1 MKVAKIKVDGYRLL
15 NGFVMEMRDDL
26 SLVIGKNNTGKT
38 SLLNILSSVLP
49 EGSPNFAFEDFSL
62 GLQVALRKALEKDI
76 PQAPEQPILINLEL
90 EVQYDEKDNLRNL
103 SKLMIDLSPE
113 ARTVHLRFRTELGP
127 NEFSRLYGD
136 VRKNL
141 EAIEEFTKSLDEK
154 ERGVEIQRFLSKKL
168 GGYLSSSIVSF
179 DPQDETASLD
189 LTKEAKLL
197 RRVLRLEYVSAR
209 RSVENRTAG
218 KNGRTAGRALSQL
231 SSDYFDDH
239 TGGSEETPAFIQLA
253 AQAAATDR
261 AFTKTYKSVFEDVVG
276 KIRRFGGT
284 TALNADIH
292 VVSDIQPDL
301 LLKNSTSV
309 RYGDP
314 DSMLPEDHNGLGY
327 LNLIAIIMEI
337 EIRLLR
343 MKGDGAQG
351 MADINLLVIEE
362 PEAHTHPQLQY
373 IFIKQIKE
381 LILEHKKG
389 DGLKLQTVLTTHSA
403 HITAES
409 DFSDIKYFRRIADRV
424 EARNMTDLEEKYGKD
439 TKSYRFLKQYLT
451 LTRAELFF
459 ADKAVLIEGDTERI
473 LMRAMMRKVD
483 AAEPDHESPLNSQNI
498 SIVEVGAHS
507 QVFDHFIHFTG
518 LKTLIITD
526 IDSAGIFEKEIEK
539 DGKKEIKRSLRACA
553 VADGTHTM
561 NGALKHYLG
570 LTKSELDA
578 EGDLGDLRKRSA
590 AQKQVSKTDTWAIDP
605 KDGAIF
611 VAYQTKE
618 ADYEARSYEDAF
630 IHINRE
636 FIMKNIG
643 SFHGLKKTHHFADA
657 SMDAYALA
665 DKCVRKKTHFAL
677 DVIYHGGTDGNSEWK
692 TPGYITEGLRWLRD
706 AR

>member
-1 MKVAKIKVDGYRLL
+1 MKVARIKVDGYRLL
-15 NGFVMEMRDDL
+15 NGFVMDMRDDL

-38 SLLNILSSVLP
+38 SLLNVLSEFLP
-49 EGSPNFAFEDFSL
+49 ATSPYFSYEDFSL
-62 GLQVALRKALEKDI
+62 GLQLALRQALEKDSSQLPDPPMQI
-76 PQAPEQPILINLEL
+76 TLEL
-90 EVQYDEKDNLRNL
+90 EIQYDEKDNLSNL

-113 ARTVHLRFRTELGP
+113 ARTVHLRFRSELNP
-127 NEFSRLYGD
+127 SEFSRLYVD
-136 VRKNL
+136 SRNNL
-141 EAIEEFTKSLDEK
+141 EAIEKFTNSLDEA

-168 GGYLSSSIVSF
+168 GGYLSSSIVSY
-179 DPQDETASLD
+179 DPQDETANLD
-189 LTKEAKLL
+189 LTKEVGLL

-218 KNGRTAGRALSQL
+218 RNGKTAGRALSQL

-239 TGGSEETPAFIQLA
+239 TGGNHETSAFIQLA

-261 AFTKTYKSVFEDVVG
+261 AFTKTYKSVFEDVVE
-276 KIRRFGGT
+276 KIKRFGGI

-343 MKGDGAQG
+343 MKGDGTRE

-381 LILEHKKG
+381 LILEHKKL
-389 DGLKLQTVLTTHSA
+389 DELKLQTVLTTHSS

-439 TKSYRFLKQYLT
+439 KKSYHFLKQYLT

-483 AAEPDHESPLNSQNI
+483 AAEPDHDSPLNSQNI

-526 IDSAGIFEKEIEK
+526 IDSARVKVENDDKK
-539 DGKKEIKRSLRACA
+539 KGKKSLEACA
-553 VADGTHTM
+553 VVDGTHTT
-561 NGALKHYLG
+561 NGALKHYFG
-570 LTKSELDA
+570 LTKSELEA
-578 EGDLGDLRKRSA
+578 EGDLGDLRVRTSD
-590 AQKQVSKTDTWAIDP
+590 QKQLSKTDKWAIDS

-618 ADYEARSYEDAF
+618 ANYEARSYEDAF
-630 IHINRE
+630 IHINRQ
-636 FIMKNIG
+636 FITNNID
-643 SFHGLKKTHHFADA
+643 SFHGLKKTHHFADE
-657 SMDAYALA
+657 SMDAYELA
-665 DKCVRKKTHFAL
+665 DKCVLKKTHFAL
-677 DVIYHGGTDGNSEWK
+677 DVIYHEGIDGSGDWEI
-692 TPGYITEGLRWLRD
+692 PGYISDGLRWLRD
-706 AR
+706 VR